1 MPVVCRAFHDVR
13 RINFFSEAGGVYF
26 AVKLNSHEN
35 KKHNPGKPFSS
46 NHELG

>member
-35 KKHNPGKPFSS
+35 KNKEPKNITRTARVQ
-46 NHELG
+46 